1 MLMMTYKI
9 LAEVGE
15 KQGKIYGDKYLN
27 FVFKS
32 FLIIVMQ
39 E

>member
-1 MLMMTYKI
+1 MMAYKI
-9 LAEVGE
+9 LAEIGE
-15 KQGKIYGDKYLN
+15 KQGKIYVEKHLN
-27 FVFKS
+27 FVLKS